1 MRHTLPISTGI
12 AVVLLA
18 AACGGGPP
26 PPPPGPDLDSLAAA
40 QAAAQAVRTD
50 SIARAQAS
58 RDSIDRE
65 RRRIEADEARV
76 REDSIAAV
84 RGETTRVRDAL
95 AERVHYDYDR
105 SDIRAGDAAILD
117 QKLGI
122 LQRNPSLRIQITGHA
137 DERGSDEYNLALGN
151 RRAIAAKRYL
161 TDRGIAEDRITTSS
175 RGEEDPLALGANEEA
190 WAQNRRGEFTITSG
204 GNQLRMPT
212 GM

>member
-40 QAAAQAVRTD
+40 EAAEQARTD
-50 SIARAQAS
+50 SIAQAVAT
-58 RDSIDRE
+58 RDSVDRD

-84 RGETTRVRDAL
+84 RGETTRVREAL
-95 AERVHYDYDR
+95 AERVHFDYDR
-105 SDIRAGDAAILD
+105 SVIRAEDAAILD
-117 QKLGI
+117 RKLAI
-122 LQRNPSLRIQITGHA
+122 LQRNPSLRIQITGHC

-151 RRAIAAKRYL
+151 RRALGAKRYL
-161 TDRGIAEDRITTSS
+161 TDRGIAEDRIATSS
-175 RGEEDPLALGANEEA
+175 RGEENPASMGANEEA
-190 WAQNRRGEFTITSG
+190 WAQNRRDEFAIVSG
-204 GNQLRMPT
+204 GNQLRMPS